1 MIASALN
8 DIIID
13 GATTIRIEAYDPDGD
28 TVTLSATSS
37 CSALQVGMGTNLL
50 TLTPD
55 RTNTYCQVTVR
66 ARSGDGSS
74 VRAFNVLNLDETI
87 YLGSGYDIGGQ
98 FADQNETDE
107 YQAYLAGEVT
117 ISGTRGY
124 SNQAF
129 YIWVK
134 DPVGNLVI
142 TASDTTISGNLTPG
156 LYTIAASLRNPFTGS
171 YYYYN
176 QGYKSGYILS
186 VVDSDLAYT
195 VDDLAADMG
204 IRLSVTK
211 HIPAIQI
218 LLLNQP

>member
-1 MIASALN
+1 M
-8 DIIID
+8 
-13 GATTIRIEAYDPDGD
+13 
-28 TVTLSATSS
+28 
-37 CSALQVGMGTNLL
+37 
-50 TLTPD
+50 
-55 RTNTYCQVTVR
+55 
-66 ARSGDGSS
+66 
-74 VRAFNVLNLDETI
+74 
-87 YLGSGYDIGGQ
+87 
-98 FADQNETDE
+98 
-107 YQAYLAGEVT
+107 
-117 ISGTRGY
+117 
-124 SNQAF
+124 
-129 YIWVK
+129 
-134 DPVGNLVI
+134 GNLVI